1 MDKMRTRPILS
12 SELDGETF
20 KSYYYLKEELVLFC
34 KEVGL
39 QSTGGKESLTERI
52 YCFLD
57 TGKKLRVTNNKKV
70 TVDIGKITL
79 ESVIE
84 ENFVCSEKHRAFF
97 KEVIGNGFSFNVI
110 FQKWLKSNTGKT
122 YSKAVDAYYNIQE
135 EKKVVA
141 TKIDS
146 QFEYNTYIRDF
157 FNDNKGNLLGDAI
170 KCWKYKKGL
179 QGHNRY
185 ETKDLLVLDLDIIK

>member
-1 MDKMRTRPILS
+1 MDKMTTRPILS
-12 SELDGETF
+12 SRLDSETF
-20 KSYYYLKEELVLFC
+20 KAYYYLKEELVLFC

-97 KEVIGNGFSFNVI
+97 KEVIGSGFSFNVI

-122 YSKAVDAYYNIQE
+122 YSRAVDAYYNIQE

-157 FNDNKGNLLGDAI
+157 FNDNKGKLLSDAI
-170 KCWKYKKGL
+170 KCWKYKKRL

>member
-1 MDKMRTRPILS
+1 MRTRPILS
-12 SELDGETF
+12 SRLDSETF
-20 KSYYYLKEELVLFC
+20 KAYYYLKEELVLFC

-79 ESVIE
+79 DSIIE

-97 KEVIGNGFSFNVI
+97 KEVIGSRFLFNVI

-122 YSKAVDAYYNIQE
+122 YSRAVDAYYNIQE

-157 FNDNKGNLLGDAI
+157 FNDNKGKLLSDAI